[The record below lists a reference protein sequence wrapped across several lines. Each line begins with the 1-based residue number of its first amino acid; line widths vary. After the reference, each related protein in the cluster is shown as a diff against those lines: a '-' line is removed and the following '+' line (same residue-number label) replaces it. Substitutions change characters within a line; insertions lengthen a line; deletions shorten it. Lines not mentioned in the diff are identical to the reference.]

1 MPLTDTQKEQ
11 AQQILL
17 EELEKRRA
25 AQPLLLIDSI
35 LDGTIKAKAR
45 MAVLMRRNEIQAT
58 HDAADARIAASKA
71 AMMALIGELNTVAVE
86 INGA

>member
-1 MPLTDTQKEQ
+1 MPLTDAQKEQ

-17 EELEKRRA
+17 EELEKRRE

-71 AMMALIGELNTVAVE
+71 SMMTFIGELNVLAIE